1 MISFGT
7 HKSKDSLLFHDLG
20 PYEIIA
26 NLYDLLPLKLLFL
39 TQEKP
44 GTIGGVAIVLLVAA
58 VWSLAHWVVYRAI
71 IRLDAQPAFLVYYF
85 RSSAA
90 AIFQHPRVVLV
101 FDSGVELA

>member
-7 HKSKDSLLFHDLG
+7 HESKDSLLFHDLG
-20 PYEIIA
+20 SYEIIT

-58 VWSLAHWVVYRAI
+58 V
-71 IRLDAQPAFLVYYF
+71 
-85 RSSAA
+85 
-90 AIFQHPRVVLV
+90 
-101 FDSGVELA
+101 